1 MPDVLPSPTP
11 SASPP
16 SVRAVRELLAA
27 LRRPI
32 DELCSRGLP
41 NLAHPDGEERVL
53 ELAAQMADAAGALAA
68 AFAGKSARTAS
79 EAEVLRRKK
88 TAEDLAQLATSAK
101 NLGRSPLGERQRVVA
116 LGLRLCAGVSMYL
129 PQSTEKRSVSAVAP
143 TPIAKPA
150 PESKPAPKPES
161 RPESDA
167 DDPLVQPLLGLP
179 GVGPVTAEKLAVK
192 GLTRVIDALY
202 FLPKRYDDLRQVVP
216 VGQLQPGVLQ
226 ATVVLVERTK
236 VVWARKRFLEAIS
249 RRRRL

>member
-1 MPDVLPSPTP
+1 MPEQGTG
-11 SASPP
+11 
-16 SVRAVRELLAA
+16 LLAA

-116 LGLRLCAGVSMYL
+116 LGLRPPMRIISGL
-129 PQSTEKRSVSAVAP
+129 AP
-143 TPIAKPA
+143 RLLHPPTRW
-150 PESKPAPKPES
+150 S
-161 RPESDA
+161 RA
-167 DDPLVQPLLGLP
+167 M
-179 GVGPVTAEKLAVK
+179 
-192 GLTRVIDALY
+192 
-202 FLPKRYDDLRQVVP
+202 
-216 VGQLQPGVLQ
+216 
-226 ATVVLVERTK
+226 
-236 VVWARKRFLEAIS
+236 
-249 RRRRL
+249 